1 METLSHIL
9 ASFDIFQLLL
19 NIFPQI
25 FNPLAHAFEIIFGM
39 LYNSAREVV
48 SANPGLVSG
57 ILLFAGTYGIVTAI
71 LNRRKIRLALLK
83 R

>member
-9 ASFDIFQLLL
+9 ASFDIFQVIL

-39 LYNSAREVV
+39 LYASGREIV
-48 SANPGLVSG
+48 SANPGLISG
-57 ILLFAGTYGIVTAI
+57 ILLFVGTYGIMMAI
-71 LNRRKIRLALLK
+71 LNRRKIRTALVK